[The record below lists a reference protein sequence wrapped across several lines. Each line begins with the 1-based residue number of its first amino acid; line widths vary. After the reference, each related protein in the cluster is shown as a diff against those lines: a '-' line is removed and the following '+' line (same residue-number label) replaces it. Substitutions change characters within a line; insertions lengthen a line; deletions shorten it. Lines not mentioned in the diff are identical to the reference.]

1 MQAKWKTYTKEQIYQ
16 FYTESKT
23 WTDFFT
29 KMGYKAAND
38 YGYTKKQLQKF
49 ILILLLDIPRKNQNS
64 VLEN

>member
-29 KMGYKAAND
+29 KMGYNAAND
-38 YGYTKKQLQKF
+38 YGYTKKQLQKVYQT
-49 ILILLLDIPRKNQNS
+49 IEEA
-64 VLEN
+64 LEIV